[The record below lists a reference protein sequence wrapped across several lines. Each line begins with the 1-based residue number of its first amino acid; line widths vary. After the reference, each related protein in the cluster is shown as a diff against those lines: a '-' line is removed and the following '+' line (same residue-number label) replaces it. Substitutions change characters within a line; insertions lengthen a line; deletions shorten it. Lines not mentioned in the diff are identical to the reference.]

1 MCQRA
6 TDAAGAQLK
15 EAEAEAGDGG
25 GRDQEQRRRWRDEER
40 GRDDEGRGECEPKG
54 SKGDARARVSQRAT
68 DAAEAG
74 DSAGEAMGEG
84 AITRAEAS
92 ASPRAATETRE

>member
-1 MCQRA
+1 MADARVCQRA

-15 EAEAEAGDGG
+15 EAE
-25 GRDQEQRRRWRDEER
+25 
-40 GRDDEGRGECEPKG
+40 
-54 SKGDARARVSQRAT
+54 
-68 DAAEAG
+68 AEAG

-92 ASPRAATETRE
+92 ASPRAAAEPRE